1 MFATE
6 LQPLIT
12 ALASGDTAAAK
23 DEEIKILRRLIA
35 TLTDETFD
43 PGEEYNTGYP
53 GLRGDIRDRVEMLD
67 MVMGR

>member
-1 MFATE
+1 MFTTE

-23 DEEIKILRRLIA
+23 DEEIKILRRLIEDF
-35 TLTDETFD
+35 TDETLD
-43 PGEEYNTGYP
+43 PNEEYNTGYP

-67 MVMGR
+67 MVLGR